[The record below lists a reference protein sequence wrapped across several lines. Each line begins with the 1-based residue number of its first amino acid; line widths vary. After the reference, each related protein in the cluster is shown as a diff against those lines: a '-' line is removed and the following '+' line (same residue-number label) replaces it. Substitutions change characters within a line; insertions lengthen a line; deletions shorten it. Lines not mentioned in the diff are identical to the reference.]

1 MIKLQPVNH
10 KTLLI
15 GKIELICTPACKQK
29 NAILALTPTLD
40 LTQTVTLALINPNI
54 NLKPNL
60 KSKPQLT
67 TKNNNFKK

>member
-15 GKIELICTPACKQK
+15 EKYRAYLYASMQK
-29 NAILALTPTLD
+29 NAILALTLD

-54 NLKPNL
+54 NLNPNL